1 MFESLLFWLLAAFAF
16 ALVAGVL
23 LYVVTRWL
31 FIRTAEQVARQVDRR
46 IGPAAARTV
55 TRMAAFAQASG
66 LPMEEANR
74 KYGEH
79 VERLARLMD
88 SAITVPVLGKVG
100 LDPVL
105 GLIPGVGD
113 LAGAAVS
120 LTMIGRALHYGP
132 PPALVSKMLSNVL
145 VDVLLGAI
153 PVVGFFGDVWFR
165 ANDRNAELMREFL
178 DQPPA

>member
-1 MFESLLFWLLAAFAF
+1 MLDSLLFWLLAAFVF
-16 ALVAGVL
+16 ALVSGVL
-23 LYVVTRWL
+23 VYVVTRWI

-46 IGPAAARTV
+46 IGPLAARTA
-55 TRMAAFAQASG
+55 TRMAAYAQASG
-66 LPMEEANR
+66 VPLAEANR
-74 KYGEH
+74 RYGEH
-79 VERLARLMD
+79 IERLARLMD
-88 SAITVPVLGKVG
+88 SAITVSVLGKVG

-120 LTMIGRALHYGP
+120 LSMIARALHYGP

-145 VDVLLGAI
+145 VDILLGAI

-165 ANDRNAELMREFL
+165 ANDRNAALMREFL
-178 DQPPA
+178 DRPPA